1 MFFQR
6 QGHVRWPTAC
16 WTIVSDAWMSK
27 LTRRMFQYVSV
38 CFSWMQWVFSFPFVE
53 VTWLPDL
60 PVRRIVFFFGFLLFA
75 SSCCRLH
82 RQVTSE
88 FSATLSKLQDLHDT
102 QAVTRTATRG
112 TWGIES
118 AGKVGSEVGS
128 AQDLLALARFKTSL
142 RRSVAR
148 SGREIYGKPME
159 IAMAILQTIN

>member
-1 MFFQR
+1 MFHHVSPFQLD
-6 QGHVRWPTAC
+6 A
-16 WTIVSDAWMSK
+16 VSFQLSVCGSCG
-27 LTRRMFQYVSV
+27 FQYSE
-38 CFSWMQWVFSFPFVE
+38 FVAA
-53 VTWLPDL
+53 L
-60 PVRRIVFFFGFLLFA
+60 FFEC
-75 SSCCRLH
+75 SCCRLH

-128 AQDLLALARFKTSL
+128 AQELLALARFKTSL
-142 RRSVAR
+142 QRSVSR

>member
-1 MFFQR
+1 
-6 QGHVRWPTAC
+6 
-16 WTIVSDAWMSK
+16 
-27 LTRRMFQYVSV
+27 MFQLDAVSFQLSACGSYVASNTQNR
-38 CFSWMQWVFSFPFVE
+38 C
-53 VTWLPDL
+53 
-60 PVRRIVFFFGFLLFA
+60 FGFLFFE

-142 RRSVAR
+142 RRSVSR
-148 SGREIYGKPME
+148 SGKEIYGKRME
-159 IAMAILQTIN
+159 ITMAILQTIN